1 MQTPTKRYKYIQ
13 RIQSNIPLGYAVV
26 VAIGMLFEY
35 QRYKM
40 FGINI
45 FEYADIF
52 DFLIAPFKDFSIVG
66 FVGITCIIAYL
77 LYRFDK
83 FLQRFPKVY
92 YYSNFGLNKK
102 TWYKGFSEFS
112 FVLFFVAYLLIC
124 SKMLG
129 ENHRIRVEEQKE
141 QIEIVY
147 ADDETIRGSLIGKT
161 KEVMFLYANDKVVVI
176 PSTSMIKEIR
186 FISKNNEKKNTK

>member
-1 MQTPTKRYKYIQ
+1 MQTRTKRYKYIQ

-35 QRYKM
+35 QRYKV

-83 FLQRFPKVY
+83 VLQRFPKVY

-102 TWYKGFSEFS
+102 KWYKGFSEVS
-112 FVLFFVAYLLIC
+112 FVLFFVIYLLIS

-129 ENHRIRVEEQKE
+129 ENHRERVVAQKE
-141 QIEIVY
+141 QIEVVY
-147 ADDETIRGSLIGKT
+147 GDDTSIQGSLIGKT
-161 KEVMFLYANDKVVVI
+161 KEVVFLYTNGKTVII
-176 PSTSMIKEIR
+176 PSTSMIKKIR
-186 FISKNNEKKNTK
+186 FISKN